1 MTEQEYNV
9 AKEMFLT
16 GQYSLT
22 AIGEELKINRKK
34 LSAKLKEDGLYR
46 GKSYNDS
53 IIEEAKRLLEQGVN
67 ITNVCKQLNVDRFAF
82 SRTLREKG
90 ILEEKHP
97 SSNHNNRIDY
107 DGEWAQSMIADYH
120 SKMSKRDIMK
130 KYKISEQVFYNV
142 LRHHKVKR
150 ENNRTLSV
158 NTDTFKVIDTPEKAY
173 WLGFLYA
180 DGYVS
185 ESNSVLELTLKES
198 DKEHVETFRD
208 FMMSDAKVYER
219 KSKIKGEIF
228 TSYRVSICSQQVVS
242 DLVQQGCYQNKSL
255 TLEPPTNVPSELIR
269 HFIRGYFDGDGC
281 VYKIHNGNAINFVGT
296 QPMLEWIQKEIGVY
310 PKKLAPCGNAYQFSF
325 KAKNSVTYFYN
336 YIYDQATVFL
346 PRKKNK
352 FVLPSMKNAE

>member
-1 MTEQEYNV
+1 MTEQEYDV

-16 GQYSLT
+16 GRYSLT

-34 LSAKLKEDGLYR
+34 LSARLKEDGLYR

-53 IIEEAKRLLEQGVN
+53 IIDEARLLLEQGMN

-82 SRTLREKG
+82 SRTLRERG
-90 ILEEKHP
+90 ILKDKHP
-97 SSNHNNRIDY
+97 SSNNNNRVDY
-107 DGEWAQSMIADYH
+107 DGEWTQHMIADYH
-120 SKMSKRDIMK
+120 SKMSKWDIMK
-130 KYKISEQVFYNV
+130 KYNISEQVFYNV
-142 LRHHKVKR
+142 LRYHKIKR
-150 ENNRTLSV
+150 ENNRQSVV
-158 NTDTFKVIDTPEKAY
+158 NTNTFNVIDTPEKAY

-198 DKEHVETFRD
+198 DREHVERFRD
-208 FMMSDAKVYER
+208 FMISDAKVYER
-219 KSKIKGEIF
+219 KSKIKGEVF

-242 DLVQQGCYQNKSL
+242 DLVQQGCHQNKSL
-255 TLEPPTNVPSELIR
+255 TLEPPKNVPSELIR

-281 VYKIHNGNAINFVGT
+281 VYARPNGNGINFVGT
-296 QPMLEWIQKEIGVY
+296 QSILEWIQKEIDVY
-310 PKKLAPCGNAYQFSF
+310 PKKLVPCGKAYQFSF
-325 KAKNSVTYFYN
+325 ASKKDVARFYH
-336 YIYDQATVFL
+336 YIYDQATVYL